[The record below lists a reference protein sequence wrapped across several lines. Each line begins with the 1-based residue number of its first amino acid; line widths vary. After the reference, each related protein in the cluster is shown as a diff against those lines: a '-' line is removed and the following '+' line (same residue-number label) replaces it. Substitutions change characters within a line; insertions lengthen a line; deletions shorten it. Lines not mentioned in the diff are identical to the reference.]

1 MKKAVASIVV
11 AVLSA
16 GVLSGCFG
24 GGDEDAPIPLPTE
37 TTPQALNKDDFIQQ
51 ADAIC
56 EEGNTAL
63 TSATDTSQ
71 QVDIH
76 EGVLQQLRGLGDV
89 TEDQDLLDAFYQAYD
104 QLVSA
109 LKRQAS
115 AAETGDAAGGEAA
128 STSVDGANLAL
139 QQAATEFG
147 FEACGQGP
155 GATAGDTTGAPPA
168 PSSAP
173 SYSPPSYTPP
183 SGGGGDPGGGGSGGG
198 VGAP

>member
-1 MKKAVASIVV
+1 V
-11 AVLSA
+11 
-16 GVLSGCFG
+16 F
-24 GGDEDAPIPLPTE
+24 GGDEAEPIPLPTE

-51 ADAIC
+51 GDAIC

-63 TSATDTSQ
+63 ASVTDTSQ

-89 TEDQDLLDAFYQAYD
+89 TEDQDLLDKFFQAYD
-104 QLVSA
+104 QLVAA
-109 LKRQAS
+109 LQRQQT
-115 AAETGDAAGGEAA
+115 AAEEGDALGGESA
-128 STSVDGANLAL
+128 STSVDEGTLAL
-139 QQAATEFG
+139 EEAATAFG

-155 GATAGDTTGAPPA
+155 GATSGDTTGAPPA

-173 SYSPPSYTPP
+173 SYTPPSYTPP
-183 SGGGGDPGGGGSGGG
+183 SGGGGGGGTGGTGGG